1 MKIIILS
8 VTKYKDKDA
17 IINAISEAGYVSL
30 TAKGILDPKCKN
42 HELNNILNIVDVD
55 FIEGDYKYPIIK
67 RSKALVSAVD
77 LNSDYYLMSTL
88 MLLSESTL
96 HLLQE
101 NEFYK
106 VFKSLEDAI
115 MALKNG
121 ENYLKV
127 ALIYLARV
135 ISISGYQLEFNHC
148 IYCGSKEN
156 IVSFSFVEG
165 GFVCKNCATEDTTND
180 LSPKQLK
187 LLRATF
193 LVKDYNIPNNIFNPE
208 DGLYLLNKYAEFVAD
223 GLGYKLNSIKLINK

>member
-8 VTKYKDKDA
+8 VTKYKEKDA
-17 IINAISEAGYVSL
+17 IINAVSEAGYVSL

-55 FIEGDYKYPIIK
+55 FIEGDYKYPLIK
-67 RSKALVSAVD
+67 RSKIITSSVD

-101 NEFYK
+101 NEYHK
-106 VFKSLEDAI
+106 VFNYLEDAI
-115 MALKNG
+115 ISLKNS
-121 ENYLKV
+121 ENYLKI
-127 ALIYLARV
+127 ALIYLARIICV
-135 ISISGYQLEFNHC
+135 SGYELEINHC
-148 IYCGSKEN
+148 VYCGTKEN
-156 IVSFSFVEG
+156 IVSFSFSEG
-165 GFVCKNCATEDTTND
+165 GFVCKNCASEETTND
-180 LSPKQLK
+180 LSPNQLK

-193 LVKDYNIPNNIFNPE
+193 LVKDYKIPDNIFNKE
-208 DGLYLLNKYAEFVAD
+208 DGLYLLNKYSEFIED

>member
-8 VTKYKDKDA
+8 VTKYKEKDA
-17 IINAISEAGYVSL
+17 IINAISEAGNLSL

-55 FIEGDYKYPIIK
+55 FVEGDYKYPIIK
-67 RSKALVSAVD
+67 RSKILTSPLD

-106 VFKSLEDAI
+106 VFSYLENAI
-115 MALKNG
+115 ISLKNG

-127 ALIYLARV
+127 ALIYLAKI
-135 ISISGYQLEFNHC
+135 ISISGYELEINHC
-148 IYCGSKEN
+148 VYCGSKEN
-156 IVSFSFVEG
+156 IVSFSFEEG
-165 GFVCKNCATEDTTND
+165 GFVCKNCATEETKND
-180 LSPKQLK
+180 LTPRQLR

-193 LVKDYNIPNNIFNPE
+193 LVKDYKIPDDIFNE
-208 DGLYLLNKYAEFVAD
+208 NDGKYLLNKYGEFIDD
-223 GLGYKLNSIKLINK
+223 GLGYKLNSLKLLNK

>member
-8 VTKYKDKDA
+8 VTKYKEKDA
-17 IINAISEAGYVSL
+17 IVNAISETGCLSL

-67 RSKALVSAVD
+67 RSKILTSP
-77 LNSDYYLMSTL
+77 LNLNNDYYLMSTL

-101 NEFYK
+101 NEYYK
-106 VFKSLEDAI
+106 VFEYLEKAIISL
-115 MALKNG
+115 KQG

-127 ALIYLARV
+127 ALIYLAK
-135 ISISGYQLEFNHC
+135 IICISGYELEINHC
-148 IYCGSKEN
+148 VYCGSKEN
-156 IVSFSFVEG
+156 IVSFSFDEG
-165 GFVCKNCATEDTTND
+165 GFVCKKCATEDTKND
-180 LSPKQLK
+180 LSPNQLK

-193 LVKDYNIPNNIFNPE
+193 LVKDYKIPDAIFNKD
-208 DGLYLLNKYAEFVAD
+208 DGLYLLNKYSQFIED

>member
-17 IINAISEAGYVSL
+17 IINAISETGYVSL

-55 FIEGDYKYPIIK
+55 FIDGDYKYPIIK
-67 RSKALVSAVD
+67 RSKALLSAVD

-101 NEFYK
+101 DEYYK
-106 VFKSLEDAI
+106 VFKSLENAI
-115 MALKNG
+115 LALKNG

-127 ALIYLARV
+127 ALIYLAR
-135 ISISGYQLEFNHC
+135 IITISGYQLEFNHC
-148 IYCGSKEN
+148 IYCKSKEN

-165 GFVCKNCATEDTTND
+165 GFICKNCATEETTND

-187 LLRATF
+187 LLRASF
-193 LVKDYNIPNNIFNPE
+193 LVKDYNIPDTIFNPE
-208 DGLYLLNKYAEFVAD
+208 DGLYLLNKYSEFIED

>member
-8 VTKYKDKDA
+8 VTKYKEKDA
-17 IINAISEAGYVSL
+17 IINAVSEAGYVSL

-42 HELNNILNIVDVD
+42 HELNNILSIVDVD
-55 FIEGDYKYPIIK
+55 FIEGDYTYPLIK
-67 RSKALVSAVD
+67 RSKVLVSPVD
-77 LNSDYYLMSTL
+77 LNSDYYLMATL

-96 HLLQE
+96 HLLEE
-101 NEFYK
+101 NDYYK
-106 VFKSLEDAI
+106 MYQSLYDAI
-115 MALKNG
+115 FALKNG

-127 ALIYLARV
+127 ALIYLAR
-135 ISISGYQLEFNHC
+135 IITIAGYRFEFNRC

-165 GFVCKNCATEDTTND
+165 GFVCKNCASDDTQND

-193 LVKDYNIPNNIFNPE
+193 LVKDYNIPSNIFNKE
-208 DGLYLLNKYAEFVAD
+208 DGLYLLCKYGHFIED
-223 GLGYKLNSIKLINK
+223 GLGYSLNSIKLITK